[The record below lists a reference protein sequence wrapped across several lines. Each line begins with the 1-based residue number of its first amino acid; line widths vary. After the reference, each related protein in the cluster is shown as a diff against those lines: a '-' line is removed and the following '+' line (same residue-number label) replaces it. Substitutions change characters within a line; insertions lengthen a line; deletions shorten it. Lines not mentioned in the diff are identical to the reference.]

1 MLALY
6 LDKYPEGTFAD
17 AAAARLLRIEARREA
32 TAAEAA
38 RAVRERTQWELVK
51 DSDDAARVAAFL
63 GEFPDGTFASLARSR
78 IELLGQ
84 RAVKPEAAPSTPPSA
99 PPSETTE
106 LASLQSPVE
115 PSPSTAALAGPY
127 GGDWVGRAKR
137 SSGDSHCPRAVEM
150 RVTVS
155 NEDVRGSISVEGDA
169 VEFTGKIDEKG
180 RMKTKGSIPFDGHPA
195 RLVATFSDDGF
206 RGRLAGT
213 SKNPPFSGVVDLES
227 G

>member
-84 RAVKPEAAPSTPPSA
+84 RADHH
-99 PPSETTE
+99 E
-106 LASLQSPVE
+106 LLSKV
-115 PSPSTAALAGPY
+115 
-127 GGDWVGRAKR
+127 
-137 SSGDSHCPRAVEM
+137 
-150 RVTVS
+150 
-155 NEDVRGSISVEGDA
+155 GDA
-169 VEFTGKIDEKG
+169 
-180 RMKTKGSIPFDGHPA
+180 
-195 RLVATFSDDGF
+195 GF
-206 RGRLAGT
+206 RRRVRLAFLR
-213 SKNPPFSGVVDLES
+213 P
-227 G
+227 